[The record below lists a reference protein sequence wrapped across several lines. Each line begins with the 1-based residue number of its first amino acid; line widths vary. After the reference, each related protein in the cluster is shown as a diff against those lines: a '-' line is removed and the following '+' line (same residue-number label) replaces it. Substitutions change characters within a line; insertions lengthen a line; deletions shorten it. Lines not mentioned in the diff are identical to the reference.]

1 MNAATLHRLHSFDSH
16 DVKVIKH
23 KDHTNKIQLT
33 EELGVVMKYPDLELQ
48 ETIGKTVEN
57 KSHIEGLFET
67 IIHCIDYIYD
77 TENTYPS
84 KDHTKKEMN
93 DFLESLPEKEFQKVS
108 KFFETS
114 PALKHDVELKCFN
127 RVKGKKECG
136 YTEKLTLEGLG
147 SFFD

>member
-1 MNAATLHRLHSFDSH
+1 
-16 DVKVIKH
+16 
-23 KDHTNKIQLT
+23 
-33 EELGVVMKYPDLELQ
+33 MKYPTLDLQQLVGEITK
-48 ETIGKTVEN
+48 E
-57 KSHIEGLFET
+57 KSSIEGLFET

-77 TENTYPS
+77 AENTYPS

-114 PALKHDVELKCFN
+114 PALKHDVELKCSN
-127 RVKGKKECG
+127 KVKGKKECG